1 MNRCLWK
8 RLPLLIFLMRLFF
21 MPYAGAEETYPL
33 VRTSQDRYL
42 AMGFDDLQESD
53 ITTVWPLLGRYDDA
67 RATFNAV
74 SMDLEGNMNV
84 EFLRDMG
91 QEIGD
96 HTWLHQSYIFTDPLL
111 NGQDPDHPE
120 GEQLPYPTN
129 DQMRLDRGDG
139 KNAFGYDLTEPCY
152 IALNKTSVFF
162 LSNLETAWGDLTDR
176 QCQKLRESFSIM
188 KDHSGLLRILD
199 ELSNTYLGTSGASA
213 GSWSEKE
220 GCYTGGIF
228 TGCRTSANH
237 EIWERILQAT
247 RLHFRELYWIKPV
260 TWSMPGGD
268 RSAFFFSK
276 DGQLWYDE
284 ACTLRYN
291 YLAPMV
297 SSLYTDPDGTPKNR
311 SWVQV
316 LRENGYLLTHDSLYP
331 SRLDGTSPTM
341 MSRQLIFNAFLS
353 RRDALAYPTNTS
365 VSYHAM
371 ASDYPETF
379 FDLSSAKTA
388 AEQMY
393 DGGGAFRDFVEAIRL
408 NTSNGM
414 VHGEVIDS
422 SSTYSFE
429 HFLSAVLEYCRATGV
444 QVVTKKEAFAICFDE
459 DHTQQNNLIY
469 NQSLVNTAQ
478 VFLPHADTVPANPDG
493 YQGDC
498 SVLWESDLPVLKV
511 EGAAWYLHYG
521 IPFGDLVFQADA
533 AGLGL
538 VRIYAIR
545 NCDLLENAAD
555 RDGSRLQLLAEMEIS
570 AGNYTPLILP
580 FTVPENPETAWE
592 QQWEGLG
599 EKIMGIRIE
608 YQGDLRLRNLSLSA
622 ADSDEK

>member
-8 RLPLLIFLMRLFF
+8 TLPLLIFLMRLFF
-21 MPYAGAEETYPL
+21 IPCAATEAAFPL

-42 AMGFDDLQESD
+42 AMGFDDLRESD
-53 ITTVWPLLGRYDDA
+53 MTTVWPLLGQYDDV
-67 RATFNAV
+67 RATFNV
-74 SMDLEGNMNV
+74 ILEDLEGNANV
-84 EFLRDMG
+84 EFLHDMG

-96 HTWLHQSYIFTDPLL
+96 HTWFHQNFIFTDPLL

-120 GEQLPYPTN
+120 GDQLPYPSN
-129 DQMRLDRGDG
+129 DMMRLDRGDG
-139 KNAFGYDLTEPCY
+139 KNAFGYDLTEPCCA
-152 IALNKTSVFF
+152 ALNKNCVFI
-162 LSNLETAWGDLTDR
+162 LSDLDTAWGDLTDR

-188 KDHSGLLRILD
+188 KDNSGLLRILD

-213 GSWSEKE
+213 GSWSETQ

-228 TGCRTSANH
+228 SGCRTSANH

-247 RLHFRELYWIKPV
+247 RLHFQELYWIKPV

-276 DGQLWYDE
+276 DGERWYDE

-297 SSLYTDPDGTPKNR
+297 SSLYTDPDGSPKKR
-311 SWVQV
+311 SWIQV

-331 SRLDGTSPTM
+331 SRLDGTALTL

-353 RRDALAYPTNTS
+353 RRDALIYPTNTS
-365 VSYHAM
+365 ACYQAM

-379 FDLSSAKTA
+379 FDTSSAKTA

-393 DGGGAFRDFVEAIRL
+393 DGGGSFRDFIEAIRM

-414 VHGEVIDS
+414 VHGEIIDS
-422 SSTYSFE
+422 SDSYSFQQY
-429 HFLSAVLEYCRATGV
+429 LSAVMDYCKATGV
-444 QVVTKKEAFAICFDE
+444 HVVSKKEAYKICFEE
-459 DHTQQNNLIY
+459 DRTQQDNLLY
-469 NQSLVNTAQ
+469 NQSLANTAQ
-478 VFLPHADTVPANPDG
+478 VFLPRAESVPANPDG
-493 YQGDC
+493 YRGDC
-498 SVLWESDLPVLKV
+498 SVLREADLPVLQV

-521 IPFGDLVFQADA
+521 IPLGDLVFQAEA
-533 AGLGL
+533 AGTGS
-538 VRIYAIR
+538 VRIYALQ
-545 NCDLLENAAD
+545 NCDLLEDAIG
-555 RDGSRLQLLAEMEIS
+555 RDSSRLRLLAKMEIS
-570 AGNYTPLILP
+570 SGDYVPLFLP
-580 FTVPENPETAWE
+580 FTVPENQETAFE

-599 EKIMGIRIE
+599 KKIMGIRID
-608 YQGDLRLRNLSLSA
+608 YQGNLRLRHLSLGA
-622 ADSDEK
+622 AGMNDE